1 MERLIYSADTQRLLE
16 ELAEGEKCYWRYQ
29 DAEFNGIIPVGHI
42 SHERIFEGEAPE
54 YIEEGASCY
63 DNPYQLFR
71 YMQGEGNNLDETDVV
86 LFVGKHMG
94 YGLDE
99 EDIVVVE
106 EESDCMYSLSLRD
119 FYKFLFNIEDMYY
132 NGYSYTELAEE
143 YIEEFKASVFNDLVA

>member
-1 MERLIYSADTQRLLE
+1 MERLTYSVDTQKLLE
-16 ELAEGEKCYWRYQ
+16 DLIEKEACYWRYQ
-29 DAEFNGIIPVGHI
+29 DAEFNGIIPVGHL
-42 SHERIFEGEAPE
+42 SNERIFEGEAPD

-71 YMQGEGNNLDETDVV
+71 YMQGEGNDLDKTDVV
-86 LFVGKHMG
+86 LFVGKHKG

-99 EDIVVVE
+99 EDIVMVE

-119 FYKFLFNIEDMYY
+119 FYKFLFNIENMYY

-143 YIEEFKASVFNDLVA
+143 CTKEFKEKVFSI

>member
-1 MERLIYSADTQRLLE
+1 MERLVYSADTQRLLE
-16 ELAEGEKCYWRYQ
+16 DLTEREACYWRYQ
-29 DAEFNGIIPVGHI
+29 DAEFKGIIPVGHQ
-42 SHERIFEGEAPE
+42 SNERIFEGEAPD

-71 YMQGEGNNLDETDVV
+71 YMQDEGNDLDTTDVV

-99 EDIVVVE
+99 EDIVMVE

-143 YIEEFKASVFNDLVA
+143 YSEDFKEKVLVA